1 MPERRP
7 PVPIADVPTADDP
20 AVVAALADA
29 FGDYPTLRYL
39 IGPAEASYRA
49 RLEALLAFFVAARR
63 ARGEPVLGVR
73 AAGAWAAVALASLPD
88 AAAPPGALD
97 AVRER
102 TWALLG
108 ADARARYEDL
118 GARWRALAAAA
129 PHVHLNLV
137 GVRAAHRGQG
147 LGAALVRAVVARAA
161 AHPTARGVSLT
172 TETEAN
178 VGFYRALGFDELGSV
193 DVAPGLRSWV
203 LYRPS

>member
-97 AVRER
+97 PLRER

-108 ADARARYEDL
+108 
-118 GARWRALAAAA
+118 
-129 PHVHLNLV
+129 
-137 GVRAAHRGQG
+137 
-147 LGAALVRAVVARAA
+147 AA
-161 AHPTARGVSLT
+161 AHPTARGVSRT

-178 VGFYRALGFDELGSV
+178 AAFYRALGFEVRGSV
-193 DVAPGLRSWV
+193 DVVPGLRSWV
-203 LYRPS
+203 LHRPS